1 MHEPL
6 EELTVR
12 VAQSAERLKHHYGAK
27 RLHILRVG
35 IRRIRTYLK
44 QSGNLRAKRMRKIWG
59 GFAGATNDA
68 RDWDVFHRTA
78 RVLLEPDEYQAFK
91 RLNRKWLEASHRAV
105 KTMVNSAH
113 WDRHLEEWRRYLV
126 KSAGRSETSLS
137 PAIGNGEPC
146 RSPLAGDLGLGRPQA
161 ASYNRGAVAREQPSL
176 DTALRKAGAALSRAL
191 QADDDRAWHKFRI
204 AVKETRYIADA
215 ISPLPAEV
223 RQVIAT
229 CKALQATLGEWHD
242 TVIQLQL
249 LDELEPHP
257 AHARLQSLIRQRK
270 ALSLSQTRALLGAQS
285 IFAPTRYGDSPGRA
299 T

>member
-1 MHEPL
+1 MQEPMDM
-6 EELTVR
+6 LTDQ
-12 VAQSAERLKHHYGAK
+12 VAQSAERLKQHYGAR

-35 IRRIRTYLK
+35 VRRIRTYLK
-44 QSGNLRAKRMRKIWG
+44 QSGNHRAKRMRKIWG

-105 KTMVNSAH
+105 RTMVNSAH
-113 WDRHLEEWRRYLV
+113 WDRHLEEWRRYLAQ
-126 KSAGRSETSLS
+126 SASLS

-146 RSPLAGDLGLGRPQA
+146 RSPLAGDQGPGRPQA

-176 DTALRKAGAALSRAL
+176 DAALEKAGAALSRAL
-191 QADDDRAWHKFRI
+191 QSDDDRAWHKFRI

-223 RQVIAT
+223 RQVITT
-229 CKALQATLGEWHD
+229 CKSLQATLGEWHD

-285 IFAPTRYGDSPGRA
+285 IFAPTRCGDSPGRA

>member
-105 KTMVNSAH
+105 DAPK
-113 WDRHLEEWRRYLV
+113 R
-126 KSAGRSETSLS
+126 GLS
-137 PAIGNGEPC
+137 PPKRFRTEAY
-146 RSPLAGDLGLGRPQA
+146 RS
-161 ASYNRGAVAREQPSL
+161 RG
-176 DTALRKAGAALSRAL
+176 SRMV
-191 QADDDRAWHKFRI
+191 WI
-204 AVKETRYIADA
+204 
-215 ISPLPAEV
+215 
-223 RQVIAT
+223 
-229 CKALQATLGEWHD
+229 
-242 TVIQLQL
+242 
-249 LDELEPHP
+249 
-257 AHARLQSLIRQRK
+257 
-270 ALSLSQTRALLGAQS
+270 
-285 IFAPTRYGDSPGRA
+285 IFARGNSFNTVSI
-299 T
+299 